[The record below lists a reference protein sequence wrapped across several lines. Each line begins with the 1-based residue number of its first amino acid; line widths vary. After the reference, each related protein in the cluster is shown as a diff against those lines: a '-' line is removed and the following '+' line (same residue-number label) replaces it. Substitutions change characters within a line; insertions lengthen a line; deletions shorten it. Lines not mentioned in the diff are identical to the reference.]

1 MINDNVTS
9 DLCYCYSLLYG
20 AKQPNIDLL
29 QCCKIEI
36 QALCLKN
43 CTGFP
48 WNTRS
53 SYKIMLFTYKD
64 PISAVLR
71 NIP

>member
-9 DLCYCYSLLYG
+9 DLRYCYSLLYG

-29 QCCKIEI
+29 QCCKIE
-36 QALCLKN
+36 
-43 CTGFP
+43 
-48 WNTRS
+48 S
-53 SYKIMLFTYKD
+53 MLFTYKE

-71 NIP
+71 NIS